1 MPQQTLGRFRTE
13 EDAGEDIQN
22 RNVKLWLERTTN
34 SSKDKLKLVIIRI
47 NLFIFA
53 TKYDLQILI

>member
-1 MPQQTLGRFRTE
+1 MGRFRTE

-34 SSKDKLKLVIIRI
+34 SSMDKLKLVIIRI
-47 NLFIFA
+47 NLFA
-53 TKYDLQILI
+53 VVVRHSA